1 MEDDIVAIRRFVHQ
15 LRISTSL
22 LGLPRFAIARM
33 IEMRPQSVPA
43 SILWIGLAALVAV
56 ASAEADYR
64 IDVYGIRSNDGPLAL
79 RKIDSREALAMINN
93 PKPLREKDK
102 FFSFDIGNIMVGG
115 QLGNRRDTFKFGDT
129 IIAHCN
135 INPPHEDMW
144 VDCVVEDSDGRI
156 VDSSGQYVTRE
167 QLFANFNYDA
177 GNKLVPGEYWMV
189 LKSSG
194 HEVARRPVTL
204 TGDPQA
210 LPTMSDFVT
219 N

>member
-1 MEDDIVAIRRFVHQ
+1 M
-15 LRISTSL
+15 
-22 LGLPRFAIARM
+22 ARL
-33 IEMRPQSVPA
+33 IEMRPQSMPA
-43 SILWIGLAALVAV
+43 SILWIGFAALVAV

-64 IDVYGIRSNDGPLAL
+64 IDVYGLRGENGPLPL
-79 RKIDSREALAMINN
+79 RKIDSRDALAMINN

-102 FFSFDIGNIMVGG
+102 FFSFDIGNMMVGG
-115 QLGNRRDTFKFGDT
+115 QLGNRRDKFEFGDM

-144 VDCVVEDSDGRI
+144 VECVVEDTEGRVI
-156 VDSSGQYVTRE
+156 DSSGQFVTRD

-177 GNKLVPGEYWMV
+177 ANKLVPGEYWMV

-194 HEVARRPVTL
+194 NEVARRPFTFN
-204 TGDPQA
+204 GNPPA
-210 LPTMSDFVT
+210 ASAMNEFAT